1 MIYASIQHV
10 LQLHRFAIVNGRGAQ
25 NQNDWFH
32 QEYVRQGRRLQV
44 RYFTL
49 RRNAEKR
56 MVQLELIGW
65 VEGQDGRFIKRLGNG
80 TFEDMTEA
88 EKLEKVAR
96 LLGER
101 PRTTTI
107 IAAPPPQLPPL
118 EIFVVAVRRD
128 ADSVASSS
136 ASEVPSQQ
144 PLTTGIGNT
153 QSGPTDVD
161 SFRLPTLI
169 DDDALSFSLS
179 SVTSSIMEID
189 NSTVNTFPMVMET
202 LDDVSLYSLHT
213 APLRMVTYDD
223 DDDNLSL
230 LSLDGK

>member
-10 LQLHRFAIVNGRGAQ
+10 FAFNRFAILNGRGGR

-32 QEYVRQGRRLQV
+32 QAYVLKGRRLQA

-49 RRNAEKR
+49 TRNAEKR

-65 VEGQDGRFIKRLGNG
+65 VEGQGGAFIKRHDNG
-80 TFEDMTEA
+80 TFEDMTNP

-101 PRTTTI
+101 PRMRNI

-118 EIFVVAVRRD
+118 EIFVDAVHRD

-136 ASEVPSQQ
+136 ASEVPSQH

-153 QSGPTDVD
+153 QSGRTDIDSYRVPTI
-161 SFRLPTLI
+161 I

-179 SVTSSIMEID
+179 SVASSIIEID
-189 NSTVNTFPMVMET
+189 NSTVNTFPLVMET
-202 LDDVSLYSLHT
+202 LDDASLYSLHS

-223 DDDNLSL
+223 DDDALSL
-230 LSLDGK
+230 LSLDGE